1 MIAPKLRRYQDLKE
15 DLAIL
20 FDLPWDGGIIT
31 NVMAGYTGSPL
42 PKKLGIKAGHKV
54 CLLNAPGSFVR
65 QVSTEDVR
73 IAHDLRLPP
82 VDVVVLFVDRVA
94 ELERRF
100 ADITSRMHPAG
111 GFWVAWP
118 KARRGCDVTEDVVRR
133 IALACGM
140 TDNKV
145 CSMGDFDAVRLVLR
159 AEHRDAVMYRAE
171 PPPISRRVRR
181 PTAPARMMHRT
192 SSGAGSTLR
201 RARARST
208 K

>member
-1 MIAPKLRRYQDLKE
+1 
-15 DLAIL
+15 
-20 FDLPWDGGIIT
+20 
-31 NVMAGYTGSPL
+31 MAGYAGKPL

-54 CLLNAPGSFVR
+54 CLLNAPGALARDLS
-65 QVSTEDVR
+65 SEDVR
-73 IAHDLRLPP
+73 IAYDLRLPP

-94 ELERRF
+94 DLERRF
-100 ADITSRMHPAG
+100 ADITARMHPAG

-118 KARRGCDVTEDVVRR
+118 KARRGCDITEEVVRR

-145 CSMGDFDAVRLVLR
+145 CSMGDHTALRLVLR
-159 AEHRDAVMYRAE
+159 AEHREAIMYRVE
-171 PPPISRRVRR
+171 PPPPLSRRVRR
-181 PTAPARMMHRT
+181 PTAAARMMHRQ

>member
-1 MIAPKLRRYQDLKE
+1 
-15 DLAIL
+15 
-20 FDLPWDGGIIT
+20 
-31 NVMAGYTGSPL
+31 MAGYAGRPL

-54 CLLNAPGSFVR
+54 CLLNAPGSFER
-65 QVSTEDVR
+65 HLLDRDVK

-94 ELERRF
+94 DLERRV
-100 ADITSRMHPAG
+100 ADIAARLHPAG
-111 GFWVAWP
+111 GFWVAFP
-118 KARRGCDVTEDVVRR
+118 KVRRGCDITEEVVRR

-145 CSMGDFDAVRLVLR
+145 CSMGEWAGVRLVLR
-159 AEHRDAVMYRAE
+159 AAHRDAVAYRAE
-171 PPPISRRVRR
+171 PPPPLSRRLRR
-181 PTAPARMMHRT
+181 PTAAARIVHRAT
-192 SSGAGSTLR
+192 SGAGSAMR

>member
-1 MIAPKLRRYQDLKE
+1 
-15 DLAIL
+15 
-20 FDLPWDGGIIT
+20 
-31 NVMAGYTGSPL
+31 MAGYAGTPL

-54 CLLNAPGSFVR
+54 CLLNAPGPFVR
-65 QVSTEDVR
+65 RLSAEDVR

-82 VDVVVLFVDRVA
+82 VDVVVLFVDRIVD
-94 ELERRF
+94 LERRM
-100 ADITSRMHPAG
+100 ADISARLHPAG

-118 KARRGCDVTEDVVRR
+118 KKRRGSDVSEEVVRR

-140 TDNKV
+140 IDNKAV
-145 CSMGDFDAVRLVLR
+145 SIGDWDCVRLVLR
-159 AEHRDAVMYRAE
+159 AEHRDAVAYRAE
-171 PPPISRRVRR
+171 PPPMLSRRVRR
-181 PTAPARMMHRT
+181 PTAPARIIQR